1 MAYGSTL
8 IRTQAAPLGITVRGL
23 SFLPVRDGLWR
34 VTTSAGAILGHIE
47 RCEGGAGHSGVDRGQ
62 RFTARALLSDGVH
75 YTGLGEFGDAQTAAE
90 CFR

>member
-8 IRTQAAPLGITVRGL
+8 IRPQAAPLGISAPGL
-23 SFLPVRDGLWR
+23 NFLPVRDGLWR
-34 VTTSAGAILGHIE
+34 VTTTAGAILGHIE
-47 RCEGGAGHSGVDRGQ
+47 RCESGAERGQ

>member
-8 IRTQAAPLGITVRGL
+8 IRSRATPLGITTPGL

-34 VTTSAGAILGHIE
+34 VTTLTGAILGHIE
-47 RCEGGAGHSGVDRGQ
+47 RGESGAERGQ

-75 YTGLGEFGDAQTAAE
+75 YSELGEFGDAQTAAE

>member
-8 IRTQAAPLGITVRGL
+8 IRSQAAPLGISAPGL

-34 VTTSAGAILGHIE
+34 VTTTGGAILGHIE
-47 RCEGGAGHSGVDRGQ
+47 RCESGADRGQ

>member
-8 IRTQAAPLGITVRGL
+8 IRSRATPLGITAPGL

-34 VTTSAGAILGHIE
+34 VTTVTGAILGHIE
-47 RCEGGAGHSGVDRGQ
+47 RGESGAERGQ

-75 YTGLGEFGDAQTAAE
+75 YSELGEFGDAQTAAE

>member
-8 IRTQAAPLGITVRGL
+8 IRSQAAPLGITAPGL
-23 SFLPVRDGLWR
+23 SFVPVRDGLWR

-47 RCEGGAGHSGVDRGQ
+47 RGEAGAERGQ

-75 YTGLGEFGDAQTAAE
+75 YTGLGDFGDAQTAAE